1 MYISSHIFTS
11 KCAPKT
17 LFDHFDFPLWPL
29 SRPIASRGRCASVR
43 LCASNLFPRPASP
56 SNACAESAAVS
67 AAQPHCGGFD
77 KLNDRTKDLSGERV
91 GFTDK
96 IFIFVCLEVF
106 NTQTYEYESS
116 Y

>member
-1 MYISSHIFTS
+1 MPFFTD
-11 KCAPKT
+11 KT
-17 LFDHFDFPLWPL
+17 LFFTRL
-29 SRPIASRGRCASVR
+29 S
-43 LCASNLFPRPASP
+43 
-56 SNACAESAAVS
+56 
-67 AAQPHCGGFD
+67 D
-77 KLNDRTKDLSGERV
+77 ERV